1 MKSLAEIKK
10 ILKNLKPE
18 LKERY
23 SVKEIGI
30 FGSVVRNEQKR
41 GSDIDIAVDFY
52 DVPGLFKFIN
62 LETFLEKKLGSK
74 VDLVTKNGIRNE
86 LKENILSKM
95 VSV

>member
-1 MKSLAEIKK
+1 MKTLAEIKK
-10 ILKNLKPE
+10 ILKCLKPE

-41 GSDIDIAVDFY
+41 GSDIDIAVEFY
-52 DVPGLFKFIN
+52 EVHGLFKFIN
-62 LETFLEKKLGSK
+62 LESFLEKKLRNK
-74 VDLVTKNGIRNE
+74 VDLVTKDGIRNE
-86 LKENILSKM
+86 LKENILGQM